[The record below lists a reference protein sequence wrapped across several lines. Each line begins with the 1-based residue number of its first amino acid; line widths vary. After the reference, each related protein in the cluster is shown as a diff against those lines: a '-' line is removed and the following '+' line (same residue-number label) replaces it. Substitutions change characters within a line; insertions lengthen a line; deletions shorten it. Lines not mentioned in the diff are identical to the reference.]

1 MVRLALELDA
11 RAWKEVLLVKFA
23 SAALDGARIV
33 TLVIL
38 AREFVIPG

>member
-1 MVRLALELDA
+1 MDRLALGLEA
-11 RAWKEVLLVKFA
+11 SAWKEVLLVKFA
-23 SAALDGARIV
+23 NAALDGARIV